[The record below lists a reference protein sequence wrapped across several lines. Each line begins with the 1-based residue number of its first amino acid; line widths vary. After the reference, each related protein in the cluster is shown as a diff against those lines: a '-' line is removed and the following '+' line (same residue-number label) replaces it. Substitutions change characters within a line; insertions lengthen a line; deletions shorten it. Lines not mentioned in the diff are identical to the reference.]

1 MYYTYLKN
9 SDSDKHKVF
18 ISYYH
23 KDDQFYRDKF
33 EELFGNI
40 FINKS
45 VEDGDIDDDNSD
57 EYIKRLIQD
66 EYISDCSV
74 VVVLCGPN
82 TWKRKHVDWEIS
94 AGLSKK
100 VGGYSGLIGIH
111 LPTHPD
117 YKNDKY
123 NSSNIPARLADN
135 LSTKFASIFD
145 WTESSDAIKKHIQ
158 DAFDRRGDDDKIDNS
173 REQLDDNIE

>member
-1 MYYTYLKN
+1 MK
-9 SDSDKHKVF
+9 KHKVF

-23 KDDQFYRDKF
+23 KEDQSYRDQFED
-33 EELFGNI
+33 LFGHL

-45 VEDGDIDDDNSD
+45 VEEGDIDSDNSD
-57 EYIKRLIQD
+57 EYIKRLIQED
-66 EYISDCSV
+66 YISDASV

-100 VGGYSGLIGIH
+100 VGGYSGLLGIH

-117 YKNDKY
+117 YESDKY
-123 NSSNIPARLADN
+123 NQNNIPARLADN
-135 LSTKFASIFD
+135 LKIDFAKIID
-145 WTESSDAIKKHIQ
+145 WTESDETIKKRIQ
-158 DAFDRRGDDDKIDNS
+158 EAFDNRTNNSLINNS
-173 REQLDDNIE
+173 REQMKEDLE